1 MSASVRLPALG
12 RKSKILLGVA
22 AAFALLWALFD
33 WNWFRPALERYMSAE
48 AGREI
53 RADHLSVALGFS
65 LEPTVT
71 LRGLYIQ
78 NAPWADTKQPMA
90 IAGEASFTFSLRSVW
105 EDRPVISRIVLK
117 DAQVD
122 MQRTAD
128 GLRNWRLK
136 NPDYRGPAKIKL
148 LSLEAYRTTLRFADR
163 GRDFDI
169 RFASSAL
176 DPVPVSPQSGKP
188 LTQKIDIKGVYRGA
202 DFNAQAFTGDVLTF
216 LETQQYFPVRGH
228 AIAGK
233 TRLDLDGM
241 AADMFRRPLLD
252 AKVRIAGPTLSQLHP
267 FILLRPAVSRPYS
280 VEAQVDKTEDEYRFT
295 RLRGKIGETDVAGD
309 AAHDLRNERSYWRA
323 NLKSESANL
332 SDLRSLAGVDYPAE
346 SLAGAAARQAD
357 SLANPPDR
365 LFSRHA
371 FKPDDFRTFDAHIS
385 LDANKL
391 KAPDMPALDSLR
403 FTAAL
408 QDGVLQLEPVDFGIA
423 GGHARGRG
431 TLDMREQTPYARA
444 ALELRDLSLE
454 RLFPKLPAPARRIG
468 ALKGKLQFEGRGES
482 IAAVL
487 GGASGK
493 LEIELEGGSISNL
506 LDAKLSLNLGK
517 IAGLMLRGDR
527 DIPIR
532 CGMAAFDFHNGYG
545 KSRVLL
551 VETEQTRIEGTG
563 AIYLRDE
570 RLDLLL
576 TPRPKNPGLLTL
588 GSAIHV
594 RGLFKRPEFTLD
606 KGAARAPEPR
616 SNVHCP
622 AGTALPA
629 AGPSTPA
636 RSSVSIR
643 PPS

>member
-1 MSASVRLPALG
+1 VG

-22 AAFALLWALFD
+22 AAFALLCVLFD
-33 WNWFRPALERYMSAE
+33 WNWFRPALERYLSAE

-90 IAGEASFTFSLRSVW
+90 IAAEASFTSSLRSVW
-105 EDRPVISRIVLK
+105 EDRSVISRIVLK

-122 MQRTAD
+122 MQTTTD

-136 NPDYRGPAKIKL
+136 NPDYRGPAKVKV

-169 RFASSAL
+169 RFAWSAL
-176 DPVPVSPQSGKP
+176 EPVAVSAQSGKP
-188 LTQKIDIKGVYRGA
+188 LTRKIDIKGVYRGA
-202 DFNAQAFTGDVLTF
+202 DFNAQALTGDVLTF

-228 AIAGK
+228 VIAGK
-233 TRLDLDGM
+233 TRLEFDGM
-241 AADMFRRPLLD
+241 AADMYRQPLLD
-252 AKVRIAGPTLSQLHP
+252 AKVRLAGPTLSQLHP

-280 VEAQVDKTEDEYRFT
+280 VEAQVVKTGDEYRFT
-295 RLRGKIGETDVAGD
+295 RLRGKIGETDLAGD
-309 AAHDLRNERSYWRA
+309 AAHGLRNERAYWRA
-323 NLKSESANL
+323 DLKSESANL
-332 SDLRSLAGVDYPAE
+332 SDLRSLAGTDYPAE
-346 SLAGAAARQAD
+346 SMAGAKAKRAD

-365 LFSRHA
+365 LFPRHA
-371 FKPDDFRTFDAHIS
+371 FKPDHFRTFDAHIK
-385 LDANKL
+385 LDAKKL
-391 KAPDMPALDSLR
+391 NAPGMPALDSLG

-408 QDGVLQLEPVDFGIA
+408 RDGVLQLEPVDFGIA

-431 TLDMREQTPYARA
+431 TLDARKVPPSSRA
-444 ALELRDLSLE
+444 ALELHDLSLE

-468 ALKGKLQFEGRGES
+468 ALEGKLQFEGSGES
-482 IAAVL
+482 VAAVL

-532 CGMAAFDFHNGYG
+532 CGMAAFDFRNGYG
-545 KSRVLL
+545 KSRLLL

-570 RLDLLL
+570 RLDLRL

-594 RGLFKRPEFTLD
+594 RGSFKHPEFTLD
-606 KGAARAPEPR
+606 KGAARAPEPL

-622 AGTALPA
+622 EGGAVRA
-629 AGPSTPA
+629 AGASTPS

-643 PPS
+643 PAS

>member
-1 MSASVRLPALG
+1 VG
-12 RKSKILLGVA
+12 RKSKIVLGVA
-22 AAFALLWALFD
+22 AAFALLWVLSD
-33 WNWFRPALERYMSAE
+33 WNWFRPALERYLSAG

-78 NAPWADTKQPMA
+78 NAPWADTQQPMA
-90 IAGEASFTFSLRSVW
+90 VAGEASFTFSLRSVW
-105 EDRPVISRIVLK
+105 EDRPVVSRIVLK

-122 MQRTAD
+122 MQRQAN

-136 NPDYRGPAKIKL
+136 NPDYRGPAKIKVL
-148 LSLEAYRTTLRFADR
+148 RLEAYRSTLRFADR
-163 GRDFDI
+163 GLDFDI
-169 RFASSAL
+169 RFASSPL
-176 DPVPVSPQSGKP
+176 EPVAVSPQSGKP

-202 DFNAQAFTGDVLTF
+202 DFNAQAMTGDVFTF
-216 LETQQYFPVRGH
+216 LETRQYFPVSGH
-228 AIAGK
+228 VIAGK

-241 AADMFRRPLLD
+241 AADMFRRPLLE
-252 AKVRIAGPTLSQLHP
+252 ANVRIAGPTLSQLHP

-295 RLRGKIGETDVAGD
+295 RLRGKIGETDLTGD
-309 AAHDLRNERSYWRA
+309 AAHDLRNERAFWRA
-323 NLKSESANL
+323 DLKSESANL
-332 SDLRSLAGVDYPAE
+332 FDLRSLAGVNYPAE
-346 SLAGAAARQAD
+346 SLAGAAATQAD
-357 SLANPPDR
+357 SVANPPDR
-365 LFSRHA
+365 LFPRHA
-371 FKPDDFRTFDAHIS
+371 FNPDHFRTYDAHIS
-385 LDANKL
+385 LDAKKL
-391 KAPDMPALDSLR
+391 KAPGMPALESLR

-431 TLDMREQTPYARA
+431 TLDARKLLPSSRA
-444 ALELRDLSLE
+444 VLELHDLSLE
-454 RLFPKLPAPARRIG
+454 RLFPKLPAPASRIG
-468 ALKGKLQFEGRGES
+468 ALKGKLQFEGSGES
-482 IAAVL
+482 VAAVL

-493 LEIELEGGSISNL
+493 LEVELEGGSISNL

-517 IAGLMLRGDR
+517 IAGLTLRGDR

-551 VETEQTRIEGTG
+551 VETAQTRIEGTG

-576 TPRPKNPGLLTL
+576 TPRPNNPGLLTL

-594 RGLFKRPEFTLD
+594 RGSLKRPEFTFD
-606 KGAARAPEPR
+606 KGAARAPEPL
-616 SNVHCP
+616 SNAHCA
-622 AGTALPA
+622 AGAALPA
-629 AGPSTPA
+629 AGPGTAA
-636 RSSVSIR
+636 RSGVSIR
-643 PPS
+643 AAS